1 MIFPVVYALPSSS
14 YIHRTISQVK
24 QQTVSN
30 VLPEEA
36 QSTRLSASLTN
47 LF

>member
-1 MIFPVVYALPSSS
+1 MIFPVVHIY
-14 YIHRTISQVK
+14 RTISQVK

-30 VLPEEA
+30 VLLEEE
-36 QSTRLSASLTN
+36 QSTRLSARLTN